1 MCIRDRQ
8 GVPSYVNIASKAA
21 KYNTLVIRMQQWG
34 CNNRPFYHVVVDKVC
49 HPKRIQIDY
58 KEQVGTYDPMVMVTA
73 YRIVASTSRH
83 IFIHTLPR
91 LSSWSEARRMSLSS

>member
-1 MCIRDRQ
+1 MVLQ

-21 KYNTLVIRMQQWG
+21 KYNNLVIRMQQWG

-49 HPKRIQIDY
+49 HP
-58 KEQVGTYDPMVMVTA
+58 
-73 YRIVASTSRH
+73 
-83 IFIHTLPR
+83 R